1 MQISVIICQT
11 CFVIKQR
18 TAYDV
23 RISDWSS
30 DVCSSDLF
38 YALAERLLAE
48 TSYDI
53 VLFAGADARPGSAL
67 SDNPRV
73 KIFDILDI
81 DEFDAVLSN
90 AKIMVGND
98 SGPKHLAATRGVP
111 TVSVH
116 RSEEHTSELQSLMRT
131 PLAVFRFK

>member
-1 MQISVIICQT
+1 M
-11 CFVIKQR
+11 
-18 TAYDV
+18 

-30 DVCSSDLF
+30 DVCSSDLMVLNRHGLTPRGYVALHTGARHAINCWPLDHF

-81 DEFDAVLSN
+81 DEDR
-90 AKIMVGND
+90 K
-98 SGPKHLAATRGVP
+98 
-111 TVSVH
+111 SV
-116 RSEEHTSELQSLMRT
+116 
-131 PLAVFRFK
+131 V

>member
-1 MQISVIICQT
+1 MTLVESLAVALT
-11 CFVIKQR
+11 PDFAPVPR
-18 TAYDV
+18 RAA
-23 RISDWSS
+23 SDMVLNRHGLTPRGYVALHTGARHAINCWPL
-30 DVCSSDLF
+30 DHF

-81 DEFDAVLSN
+81 DAFDA
-90 AKIMVGND
+90 
-98 SGPKHLAATRGVP
+98 
-111 TVSVH
+111 
-116 RSEEHTSELQSLMRT
+116 RSEENTSALQSLMR
-131 PLAVFRFK
+131 